1 MAPTRK
7 RRTAIEH
14 PDQRIVAWRL
24 FMESAGSLIALI
36 DSAVQQAAQLSIHEF
51 DVLLNLDDAG
61 GRLRMGELA
70 AAITFSKSGLTRL
83 VDRLATAGLVE
94 RAAVPEDR
102 RATEVVLTSAGSAR
116 LRLARAADKRVVYD
130 KWVSVL
136 GESEGR
142 ALAKG
147 LGKVHG
153 LLRNTDPKNR
163 REKPT
168 RNTE

>member
-1 MAPTRK
+1 MATTRK
-7 RRTAIEH
+7 RRTASEH

-70 AAITFSKSGLTRL
+70 TAITFSKSGLTRL
-83 VDRLATAGLVE
+83 IDRLVAAGLVQRE
-94 RAAVPEDR
+94 AVPEDR

-130 KWVSVL
+130 NWVSVL
-136 GESEGR
+136 GENEGR
-142 ALAKG
+142 ALVRA

-153 LLRNTDPKNR
+153 LLRNGDPKR
-163 REKPT
+163 RPKT
-168 RNTE
+168 ATQ